1 MSKREILARYNL
13 IIKKLRRYPASFDEI
28 TDYLA
33 WESEL
38 QGYNFNVS
46 KRTFQRDLED
56 IRSLYNIDIQY
67 DFSSKVYH
75 ISDDESPVMNERM
88 LEAFDTFNALNIA
101 DRLSSN
107 IYFEK
112 RRPQGT
118 ENLYGLLHAIKN
130 RLQINFQYHK
140 FWENKPTNRTV
151 EPYALREFKHRW
163 YLLSMVPDEDKIK
176 TFALDRISNLDI
188 SRKKFELQDNFDV
201 DEYFKYSFGIITPI
215 DQKPEEVILSFVPHQ
230 GKYIKTLPMHASQ
243 EVLVDDENEFR
254 IQLKIYITFDFRME
268 LLSYAANV
276 KVLQPQSLIEEIQ
289 QLFKEALDR
298 Y

>member
-13 IIKKLRRYPASFDEI
+13 IIKKLRRYPASFNEI
-28 TDYLA
+28 ADYLA
-33 WESEL
+33 LESEL

-67 DFSSKVYH
+67 DFSSKVYR
-75 ISDDESPVMNERM
+75 INDDESPAMNERM

-107 IYFEK
+107 IYFENRK
-112 RRPQGT
+112 PQGT
-118 ENLYGLLHAIKN
+118 ENLHGLLHAIEN

-140 FWENKPTNRTV
+140 FWEDKPTNRTV

-163 YLLSMVPDEDKIK
+163 YLLSRVPDEDKIK

-188 SRKKFELQDNFDV
+188 SRRKFDLQNQFNV
-201 DEYFKYSFGIITPI
+201 DEFFKYSFGIITPT

-230 GKYIKTLPMHASQ
+230 GKYIKTLPMHSSQ
-243 EVLVDDENEFR
+243 EILVDDENEFR
-254 IQLKIYITFDFRME
+254 IKLKIYVTFDFRME
-268 LLSYAANV
+268 LLSYGANV
-276 KVLQPQSLIEEIQ
+276 KVLQPQSLIDEMQ
-289 QLFKEALDR
+289 QLFREALGR